1 MKRKTIS
8 IKSKTPELR
17 EINHLG
23 AKGWSLDEVK
33 DIYDFEGNYLQTDYT
48 YHKVPF
54 ICSLLNLFLSIIH
67 ND

>member
-1 MKRKTIS
+1 MKTKTIS

-23 AKGWSLDEVK
+23 AKGWSLDEAK
-33 DIYDFEGNYLQTDYT
+33 DIFDFGGDYLRTDYI

-54 ICSLLNLFLSIIH
+54 ICSMLNLIFQH
-67 ND
+67 

>member
-1 MKRKTIS
+1 MKTKTIS

-23 AKGWSLDEVK
+23 AKGWSLDSVK
-33 DIYDFEGNYLQTDYT
+33 DIYDFGGDYLRTDYN

-54 ICSLLNLFLSIIH
+54 ICSLLNLIFQH
-67 ND
+67 

>member
-1 MKRKTIS
+1 MKTKKIS

-23 AKGWSLDEVK
+23 AKGWSLDSVE
-33 DIYDFEGNYLQTDYT
+33 DIYDFCGDYLQTDYN

-54 ICSLLNLFLSIIH
+54 ICSLLNLIFKH
-67 ND
+67 